1 MPKKP
6 FKAASLLP
14 KQGLVVHA
22 AKTALAAVLTL
33 YAVRTFTLEQGYWA
47 VITTVIVMQANLG
60 GSMRAG
66 WSRLLGTAVGAA
78 IGALLLLVLGN
89 GALAL
94 GVGVFCIMLVCSMI
108 PLLRDSMRIA
118 GITAVIVT
126 LIGRPG
132 ENPFHVGAVRFSEIA
147 LGILVSLAVSV
158 LILPRR
164 SKTAFRHGLA
174 KMLEEE
180 AAFYE
185 EVFQA
190 RATGRFRQK
199 ETFYLKDK
207 LARLLI
213 RNSDLLREARAETLD
228 ERSMALLTS
237 IFRNLDRLFENLL
250 TMEHVVEDA
259 KAESIHAHVNVP
271 MAALKD
277 ETIARMRDVAAALT
291 GKGEL
296 PDFAS
301 LDQAVGEA
309 RGRMAALRKA
319 GTPRNY
325 DLAEV
330 MHFFSFI
337 HAMLACAAQVREAAA
352 RTAELTA
359 R

>member
-1 MPKKP
+1 MLKKP
-6 FKAASLLP
+6 FAGSRLIPTA
-14 KQGLVVHA
+14 GLVIHA
-22 AKTALAAVLTL
+22 AKTALAAYLTL
-33 YAVRTFTLEQGYWA
+33 VAVRTFTLEQGYWA

-60 GSMRAG
+60 GSMRAC

-78 IGALLLLVLGN
+78 IGALLLMLLGN
-89 GALAL
+89 GAVSLVAA
-94 GVGVFCIMLVCSMI
+94 VFLIMLVCSMI

-126 LIGRPG
+126 LIVRPG
-132 ENPFHVGAVRFSEIA
+132 ESPFHVGAVRFSEIA
-147 LGILVSLAVSV
+147 LGILVSLAVSA

-174 KMLEEE
+174 KMLTEE

-185 EVFQA
+185 EVFRA
-190 RATGRFRQK
+190 RATGEFRRQ
-199 ETFYLKDK
+199 ETFHLKDK
-207 LARLLI
+207 LTRLLI
-213 RNSDLLREARAETLD
+213 RNHDLLREARAETLD
-228 ERSMALLTS
+228 ERGLGILTS
-237 IFRNLDRLFENLL
+237 IFRNLDRTFENLL

-259 KAESIHAHVNVP
+259 RSESIHGHVNIQ
-271 MAALKD
+271 MSALKD
-277 ETIARMRDVAAALT
+277 QTIARMRDVAAALT
-291 GKGEL
+291 KKGEL

-352 RTAELTA
+352 RIAELDN